1 MKGRDRTE
9 NFVSLTPCR
18 NKNTYEV
25 NMFKKEV
32 YPMLKKANILLLVLV
47 LGVFMVSISIS
58 SAAEWANPELLLSA
72 KQLKKR
78 IGDPKWVILDCR
90 KLKDYAKGHIPGAIS
105 MGKQCKKAL
114 RDKTSRVFK
123 DISKYEKLFSKLGIG
138 NDTHVVIYGEHIKSD
153 TMKDATVAF
162 WILEYLGHDKVHI
175 LNGGIDN
182 WINAGYPLDNKPT
195 ILKPR
200 KFKAKVVASRYAS
213 TEEILEI
220 ATGKKKNVQLID
232 ARSKKEYKG
241 ADQRALRAGHV
252 PNTTINIPH
261 KDTFDQVRD
270 PETGKMRDNGFLS
283 PDRVA
288 SFYKTLDKNKRTIA
302 YCQTGTRSTL
312 TYFELRLLGF
322 KDPANWDDSWR
333 IWGSHYNDY
342 PIEDE
347 QWFDFN
353 RVRKLEKKVKKLE
366 EKLEKLIS
374 QEEGK

>member
-1 MKGRDRTE
+1 
-9 NFVSLTPCR
+9 
-18 NKNTYEV
+18 
-25 NMFKKEV
+25 
-32 YPMLKKANILLLVLV
+32 MLKRANILLFVIV
-47 LGVFMVSISIS
+47 LGVFMISISIS
-58 SAAEWANPELLLSA
+58 NAAQWANPDLLLSA
-72 KQLKKR
+72 KQLKKKL
-78 IGDPKWVILDCR
+78 GDPNWVILDCR

-105 MGKQCKKAL
+105 LGKQCKKAL
-114 RDKTSRVFK
+114 RDHTSRIFK
-123 DISKYEKLFSKLGIG
+123 DVSKYEKLFGKVGIG
-138 NDTHVVIYGEHIKSD
+138 NDTHVVIYGEHIKTD

-175 LNGGIDN
+175 LNGGIDS
-182 WINAGYPLDNKPT
+182 WINAGYSLDTKPT

-200 KFKAKVVASRYAS
+200 RFKANVVASRYAS

-241 ADQRALRAGHV
+241 ADQRALRGGHV

-261 KDTFDQVRD
+261 KDTFDQIRD

-333 IWGSHYNDY
+333 VWGSHYNDY
-342 PIEDE
+342 PIENE

-353 RVRKLEKKVKKLE
+353 RVRKLERKIKKLE
-366 EKLEKLIS
+366 KKLEKLIS
-374 QEEGK
+374 QEESK